1 MKRKFS
7 YKAVLL
13 SLLALL
19 ICLSAVVLSVAYLK
33 QQTGAVTNTFV
44 RGEDPTLTY
53 RLAYDL
59 NGGTSDPIP
68 TEVYEA
74 EAAEEQHDFQITSEI
89 PVRGG
94 YRFIGWADSAEA
106 LGPDY
111 SDGGTITVTKDEP
124 TKTLYAVWEKV
135 DDFVLDFKY
144 TLPDGVKGANI
155 QNMPA
160 RMTAQYE
167 GSSRHTFT
175 VTSVPYDANTDETGL
190 TFLGWTTVE
199 GGSVVY
205 PAADEIDVTVSQ
217 QYTVLYAVWGYEYFV
232 KFDRNPGDEGT
243 VGKHNRAD
251 GALVNEDPADQI
263 LLSSDSKTVSP
274 YLLYESGAYS
284 YVRENYL
291 LVGFSSKADGTT
303 PEEYVTVGKPG
314 RNNAKTVYAI
324 WVQGNYALIYDA
336 NGGSNAPA
344 TQPATA
350 GALSYT
356 FTISTQLPTKME
368 GSNGVFK
375 GWAIRADA
383 EAPDFVWDE
392 GSKTF
397 NPATVELDIND
408 PVRVLYAVWEYTYT
422 LTYQRGL
429 ADADSSMPENQTV
442 KSSKP
447 TYTFTIPKEPMPTRG
462 TEYLFHYWAEQE
474 ERTEGEFRY
483 CDVANYFDKLTL
495 TAINPSAELYP
506 RFRPADGYTL
516 IFVNTELPTMKMTT
530 TESFGSF
537 TIPAQTPSYS
547 SKHFLG
553 WADKAHYDKREVQ
566 YQPGDVV
573 RLNPDVEG
581 HTLRLYAV
589 TRSWDT
595 LKIHV
600 DYNGGSYGEK
610 KWNLWPP
617 GWVWKYTY
625 SYDTSAVYFSGTTY
639 TATAGPFYT
648 PTRSNYTLIGFNY
661 RNNGT
666 EAVFNQKNGDSGVC
680 DGKKSQI
687 TLNNVQ
693 FDASKYNTGEQDI
706 TRTENTDGSYAYV
719 LNIYAVWGKNDVYD
733 KYEVYFDKNH
743 SESGSS
749 RWLTKTI
756 KQADGD
762 YEVTFS
768 TTKENVNMTR
778 TGYKLVGYA
787 YDAAGTQV
795 YARMNG
801 NYLDRDVTVSQSDTE
816 HITVGSYGTEGKS
829 YTLKLYAIWEE
840 QQVFNLTLDY
850 NGGSYWDSSS
860 SKYLDS
866 ETKTETRPPEETAYT
881 WGASTTYN
889 TPTRYGYI
897 LKGFAYTEDATESDF
912 IMSGS
917 KFPEGMTVDKDDPHT
932 VSGTVN
938 GVPSTTL
945 TLYAVWEKQQIFR
958 LVQDFNGGTYTYSG
972 GSTVKTE
979 TKNAIV
985 ERGPDSYTF
994 STTTPTVPTR
1004 SGYRLLGYAY
1014 TKDATDPDFVRSGT
1028 SFTPGITISKLDT
1041 EHEIK
1046 TYQRDGVD
1054 VTELTVYAVWE
1065 KEKQFTL
1072 RLDPNGGTPAAT
1084 ESQTFGQSVTQATWE
1099 AGTKVTVPTRSGFTF
1114 LGYATSRDATVPLY
1128 TLTDGKLDQPITFTD
1143 EQEGVIHNKDSA
1155 PETHTLTLYAVW
1167 KPMRR
1172 FAVTINQNVGT
1183 SPSDY
1188 TTYSSIY
1195 YDKSVT
1201 SATIALD
1208 SDKNSAL
1215 GYYSG
1220 YNLKGAAY
1228 TSDAKAVNFVGNSF
1242 NVVVDTA
1249 DTEHVTVTTDSN
1261 GVETVTLKLY
1271 AIWSVKLNYTGKG
1284 TGLPSTV
1291 EVINPTAEERV
1302 ISIAKVLPKYNE
1314 FLFAGWATLGDRLT
1328 PAYAATG
1335 YYTPQGNGSVL
1346 QTTIT
1351 LEGNTTLY
1359 AVWMQKYVLGYNANG
1374 GDENTTPPYENAFET
1389 LNGTTTN
1396 HTFAV
1401 GAAIPT
1407 HPDGLTFLGWSTK
1420 PNATAATYQPGGT
1433 ILVAG
1438 NEGGSETVTTLYAV
1452 WQEDTG
1458 ETTADETTETDGPL
1472 LAPSAPETAD
1482 GGTEGLRLDTEALV
1496 GLRVAEAEHRSVWQR
1511 GEDMEL
1517 TLVAKEGY
1525 ALPQSMLVTVQE
1537 EQYVLPQREGEKLPD
1552 KLTYDAASGKL
1563 TVPAELLQE
1572 TDTVILA
1579 AHAGAAVPAVQNSL
1593 LRTEQTV
1600 NGKNPSAP
1608 TDGASEVAP
1617 AEALPEVAPT
1627 EEAPEAAPTEN
1638 LSEVAPVEA
1647 PPEVTLPEA
1656 SPEEP
1661 PQPSETVEAAAA
1673 EPAPP
1678 LENCGSPAPPGEA
1691 ETLE

>member
-7 YKAVLL
+7 YKALL
-13 SLLALL
+13 LALLALL

-53 RLAYDL
+53 RLVYDL

-68 TEVYEA
+68 TVVYEA
-74 EAAEEQHDFQITSEI
+74 EAAEEQHDFQITGEI

-94 YRFIGWADSAEA
+94 YRFTGWANSAEA

-111 SDGGTITVTKDEP
+111 SDGSTVTVTKDAP

-135 DDFVLDFKY
+135 DDFVLEFKN
-144 TLPDGVKGANI
+144 TLPDGVKDASI
-155 QNMPA
+155 QNMPT

-175 VTSVPYDANTDETGL
+175 VATVPYDANADETGL

-232 KFDRNPGDEGT
+232 KFDRNPGDGT

-251 GALVNEDPADQI
+251 GALVNEDPEDQI
-263 LLSSDSKTVSP
+263 ILASDSKTVSP

-291 LVGFSSKADGTT
+291 LVGFSSAADGTT
-303 PEEYVTVGKPG
+303 PEEYVTVAKPG

-344 TQPATA
+344 TQTATE
-350 GALSYT
+350 GAENYT
-356 FTISTQLPTKME
+356 FAISTQLPDRME

-375 GWAIRADA
+375 GWAYTADA
-383 EAPDFVWDE
+383 EVPDFMWN
-392 GSKTF
+392 GSAF
-397 NPATVELDIND
+397 IPASVKLEIDK

-429 ADADSSMPENQTV
+429 ADADSPMPENQTV
-442 KSSKP
+442 TSSKP
-447 TYTFTIPKEPMPTRG
+447 TYTFTIPKEPVPTRG

-495 TAINPSAELYP
+495 TATNPSAKLYP

-516 IFVNTELPTMKMTT
+516 IFVNTELPTKKMTT

-537 TIPAQTPSYS
+537 TIPAQTPSYT

-553 WADKAHYDKREVQ
+553 WADKAHYDKREIQ
-566 YQPGDVV
+566 YQPGDLI
-573 RLNPDVEG
+573 RLNPDVDG

-589 TRSWDT
+589 TRSYDQVRFY
-595 LKIHV
+595 V
-600 DYNGGSYGEK
+600 DYNGGVNKHASSCEDDWTYQSSYTDYEYIPYGATRHKISKTLTEM
-610 KWNLWPP
+610 
-617 GWVWKYTY
+617 
-625 SYDTSAVYFSGTTY
+625 TSLPQKTNCSMLGV
-639 TATAGPFYT
+639 
-648 PTRSNYTLIGFNY
+648 NYT
-661 RNNGT
+661 NNGT
-666 EAVFNQKNGDSGVC
+666 VSAIKFDQKGLLLFKRYTVSGV
-680 DGKKSQI
+680 
-687 TLNNVQ
+687 V
-693 FDASKYNTGEQDI
+693 FDLEQNQEY
-706 TRTENTDGSYAYV
+706 TVVENDDGS
-719 LNIYAVWGKNDVYD
+719 
-733 KYEVYFDKNH
+733 
-743 SESGSS
+743 
-749 RWLTKTI
+749 
-756 KQADGD
+756 
-762 YEVTFS
+762 
-768 TTKENVNMTR
+768 
-778 TGYKLVGYA
+778 
-787 YDAAGTQV
+787 
-795 YARMNG
+795 
-801 NYLDRDVTVSQSDTE
+801 
-816 HITVGSYGTEGKS
+816 KS
-829 YTLKLYAIWEE
+829 YTLKLYLVWARDSAYDHYEVTIDKNCSDATNLTSYDTKKISQSSGDYEAIFSATAKGSIKGSRTGYRLAALAYDAAGTEIYSYVSEDGALDKNIIVSQEDAHVKKTDGGGTAGGDRYRLTLYAIWEP
-840 QQVFNLTLDY
+840 QQVFRLTLDY
-850 NGGSYWDSSS
+850 HGGSYYNSSS
-860 SKYLDS
+860 GKYEYS
-866 ETKTETRPPEETAYT
+866 ETKTVTRPPEETAYT
-881 WGASTTYN
+881 WDASTAYDTFD
-889 TPTRYGYI
+889 RYGYI
-897 LKGFAYTEDATESDF
+897 FKGFAYSKDATEPDF
-912 IMSGS
+912 LMPGY

-938 GVPSTTL
+938 GVPSTEL
-945 TLYAVWEKQQIFR
+945 TLYAVWEKQQVFM
-958 LVQDFNGGTYTYSG
+958 LKQDFNGGVYKFSSG
-972 GSTVKTE
+972 GTAETMTAQATVALE
-979 TKNAIV
+979 L
-985 ERGPDSYTF
+985 DSYTF
-994 STTTPTVPTR
+994 SSTTPTVPTR

-1014 TKDATDPDFVRSGT
+1014 TKEATTPNFTWDGQK
-1028 SFTPGITISKLDT
+1028 SFTPEIEVSKLDT
-1041 EHEIK
+1041 DPEHEISK
-1046 TYQRDGVD
+1046 SVTTDGVEI
-1054 VTELTVYAVWE
+1054 TQLTVYAVWE

-1072 RLDPNGGTPAAT
+1072 NLDSNGGSTVSN
-1084 ESQTFGQSVTQATWE
+1084 ESKTFELSVTQATWE
-1099 AGTKVTVPTRSGFTF
+1099 AGTTIGASTRTGFTF
-1114 LGYATSRDATVPLY
+1114 LGYATSKDATEPDYPVRDIY
-1128 TLTDGKLDQPITFTD
+1128 YDSSSKTNRAYLTEDITFTD

-1215 GYYSG
+1215 GSYSG

-1314 FLFAGWATLGDRLT
+1314 FLFAGWATSGDRLT

-1389 LNGTTTN
+1389 LNGTMTN

-1407 HPDGLTFLGWSTK
+1407 HPDGLTFLGWSK
-1420 PNATAATYQPGGT
+1420 DPNATAATYQPGGT
-1433 ILVAG
+1433 ILVNG
-1438 NEGGSETVTTLYAV
+1438 NTDGSETVTTLYAV

-1472 LAPSAPETAD
+1472 LNGSGSPTSPS
-1482 GGTEGLRLDTEALV
+1482 
-1496 GLRVAEAEHRSVWQR
+1496 
-1511 GEDMEL
+1511 
-1517 TLVAKEGY
+1517 
-1525 ALPQSMLVTVQE
+1525 
-1537 EQYVLPQREGEKLPD
+1537 EKL
-1552 KLTYDAASGKL
+1552 
-1563 TVPAELLQE
+1563 E
-1572 TDTVILA
+1572 
-1579 AHAGAAVPAVQNSL
+1579 
-1593 LRTEQTV
+1593 
-1600 NGKNPSAP
+1600 
-1608 TDGASEVAP
+1608 
-1617 AEALPEVAPT
+1617 
-1627 EEAPEAAPTEN
+1627 
-1638 LSEVAPVEA
+1638 
-1647 PPEVTLPEA
+1647 
-1656 SPEEP
+1656 
-1661 PQPSETVEAAAA
+1661 
-1673 EPAPP
+1673 
-1678 LENCGSPAPPGEA
+1678 
-1691 ETLE
+1691 